1 MLSLQSGKYKGMTVT
16 LRRNEVGTAERQL
29 GVRLAMS
36 GHDDDEYAYRLEQ
49 FKTLAGKNHSSPFSR
64 LDAETIYRERWLSSV
79 GYCLP
84 ITQFDVKQCK
94 AIQSPF
100 LNAILPK
107 MGFNRHFP
115 RAVVFGPKC
124 YQGKGL
130 DDYEVKQYTSHLT
143 RFVGYLQMEGNIGNL
158 L

>member
-1 MLSLQSGKYKGMTVT
+1 
-16 LRRNEVGTAERQL
+16 
-29 GVRLAMS
+29 MS

-49 FKTLAGKNHSSPFSR
+49 SKTLAGKFHSSPFSWQ
-64 LDAETIYRERWLSSV
+64 DTETIYREMRLSPV

-94 AIQSPF
+94 TIQSPS

-107 MGFNRHFP
+107 MGFNHHFP
-115 RAVVFGPKC
+115 RDVVFGPSG

-130 DDYEVKQYTSHLT
+130 DDYEVKQYTSHLA
-143 RFVGYLQMEGNIGNL
+143 RFVGYLRMNEKQGGSPENPNGSTSNDY
-158 L
+158 